1 MNALDVL
8 KYGHRTLLASVEG
21 LPDADWEAPGAAGEA
36 SVKDLF
42 AHLASMEHV
51 LVEVLNSLLDGGPTP
66 YLDAMR
72 EQGDQFND
80 DQIARR
86 RGMPP
91 PEVLAEYDA
100 AHARALA
107 LAAQIPAETFRRA
120 GALPWYGAEY
130 DLEDFIVY
138 TYYGHKREHSAQIGA
153 LRDRLGR

>member
-8 KYGHRTLLASVEG
+8 KYGHRTLFASIEG
-21 LPDADWEAPGAAGEA
+21 LPDMDWDTPGAAGAA

-42 AHLASMEHV
+42 AHLASMEQV
-51 LVEVLNSLLDGGPTP
+51 LVDVLQGLLDGGPTP

-72 EQGDQFND
+72 EQGDRFND

-86 RGMPP
+86 RGTPSR
-91 PEVLAEYDA
+91 EVLAEYDA
-100 AHARALA
+100 AHTRAMA

-120 GALPWYGAEY
+120 GTLPWYGGEY

-138 TYYGHKREHSAQIGA
+138 TYYGHKREHSAQIGVF
-153 LRDRLGR
+153 RDRLGR